1 MHDLTTLA
9 RRESEE
15 RHGGVEQQAAAGC
28 EEDRKE
34 HKCLVKGRCS
44 EPEDARNRKGCLNM
58 ENKVQ
63 INKT

>member
-15 RHGGVEQQAAAGC
+15 KQEGVEQQAVAGC
-28 EEDRKE
+28 EEDRDE

-44 EPEDARNRKGCLNM
+44 EPEDARERKGRLNM
-58 ENKVQ
+58 EK
-63 INKT
+63 KK